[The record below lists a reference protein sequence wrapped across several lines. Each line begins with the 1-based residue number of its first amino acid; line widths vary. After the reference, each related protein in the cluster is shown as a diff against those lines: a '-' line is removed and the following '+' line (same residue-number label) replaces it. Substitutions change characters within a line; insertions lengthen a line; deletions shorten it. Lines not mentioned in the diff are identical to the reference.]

1 MGVIDSL
8 KQTSSKAMD
17 TGETY
22 LRKTQEYYTLKAFQ
36 QLAISASLLSKLLLV
51 GGLVFLGFIF
61 LVVGGVIALGDY
73 LNSLLLACLIIGFVL
88 ILIAVIVFFLRK
100 HMDTAVIRKL
110 SKEFFN

>member
-22 LRKTQEYYTLKAFQ
+22 LKKTQEYYTLKAFQ
-36 QLAISASLLSKLLLV
+36 QLAFSASLLSKLLLV
-51 GGLVFLGFIF
+51 CSLVFLGFIF
-61 LVVGGVIALGDY
+61 LVVGGVIALGEH
-73 LNSLLLACLIIGFVL
+73 LNSLPLACLVIGFVL
-88 ILIAVIVFFLRK
+88 IVIAVIVFFFRK
-100 HMDTAVIRKL
+100 HIDTAVIRKL